1 MELNELMSG
10 FAAEIGLGEI
20 SANDTGAYWLR
31 IDDFSVAFTADEA
44 GRTLVV
50 YTTIGERDEVRAGGL
65 ADFLLELNN
74 LYVGS
79 FGGTI
84 ALDREA
90 GQYAYQRRVSLFD
103 LDKDSF
109 RALVEDFVNRAETLQ
124 DLIGKFFQTH
134 AVAET
139 AVETVPETGGEA
151 PVAEELLLGGLTS
164 GFMQV

>member
-1 MELNELMSG
+1 MELNELMVG
-10 FAAEIGLGEI
+10 FAAEVGLGEI
-20 SANDTGAYWLR
+20 SADDTGAYWLR
-31 IDDFSVAFTADEA
+31 IDDLSVGFIADEA

-50 YTTIGERDEVRAGGL
+50 YTTIGERDEARAGAL
-65 ADFLLELNN
+65 ADVLLELNN
-74 LYVGS
+74 LYIGS

-90 GQYAYQRRVSLFD
+90 GEYAYQRRVSLAD

-124 DLIGKFFQTH
+124 DLIGKFVQTH

-139 AVETVPETGGEA
+139 GAETVAAT
-151 PVAEELLLGGLTS
+151 PVAEELPLGGLTS